1 MVNLTNTKAFVP
13 GAPSGNVGPSHPP
26 SVYDHL
32 PLPGNVTVGKIDTD
46 TLRGII
52 ADAGIKIE

>member
-1 MVNLTNTKAFVP
+1 MQLTNTAAFTP

-32 PLPGNVTVGKIDTD
+32 PVSRTSTVGKTD
-46 TLRGII
+46 TASLRRSEMQRYGSQH
-52 ADAGIKIE
+52 